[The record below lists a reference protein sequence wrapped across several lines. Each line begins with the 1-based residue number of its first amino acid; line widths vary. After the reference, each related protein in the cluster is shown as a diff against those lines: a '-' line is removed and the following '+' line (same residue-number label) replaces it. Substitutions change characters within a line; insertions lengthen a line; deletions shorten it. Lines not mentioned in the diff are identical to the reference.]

1 MSSVATPSAARREA
15 GFYLRRPGLV
25 LSVAVI
31 LLVLLWAVVPELF
44 TAHDPIAGVPAER
57 LQGPSAAHLFG
68 TDETGR
74 DVFARVVHGAA
85 LSLRATVLSVLVS
98 LIAGA
103 ALGLLAG
110 SRGGWVDSLV
120 MRVVDVLQS
129 VPSILLSLALVTA
142 LGFGT
147 TNVAIAVGV
156 ANLATFARLMRA
168 EVLRVRTGVFVE
180 AARAAGVRWTGV
192 LARHI
197 LPNSLGPVL
206 VLATLT
212 FGTAVLE
219 VSALSFL
226 GYGATPPTPEW
237 GSLVAGGRGFLAT
250 AWWMTTFPGLTVAAV
265 VLATNRV
272 SRALDGER
280 RLV

>member
-1 MSSVATPSAARREA
+1 MPDVLVHTRRK
-15 GFYLRRPGLV
+15 PGLILAIAV
-25 LSVAVI
+25 LAFALLAAVA
-31 LLVLLWAVVPELF
+31 PGLF
-44 TAHDPIAGVPAER
+44 TGQDPLAGVPAEKMR
-57 LQGPSAAHLFG
+57 GPSFGHLFG

-74 DVFARVVHGAA
+74 DIFARVVHGAA
-85 LSLRATVLSVLVS
+85 LSLQATV
-98 LIAGA
+98 IAVVVALAAGS

-110 SRGGWVDSLV
+110 FRGGALDSAI
-120 MRVVDVLQS
+120 MRCVDVLLAI
-129 VPSILLSLALVTA
+129 PSILLSLALVTA

-156 ANLATFARLMRA
+156 ANLAQFARLMRA
-168 EVLRVRTGVFVE
+168 EVLRVRNGVFVE
-180 AARAAGVRWTGV
+180 AARAGGVRWTGV
-192 LARHI
+192 LGRHV
-197 LPNSLGPVL
+197 LPNALGPVL
-206 VLATLT
+206 ALATLT

-265 VLATNRV
+265 VLSANRL
-272 SRALDGER
+272 SRAIEGDVR
-280 RLV
+280 

>member
-1 MSSVATPSAARREA
+1 MPSLAPPRALRQEL

-31 LLVLLWAVVPELF
+31 VFVLLCAVAPELF
-44 TAHDPIAGVPAER
+44 TSQDPIAGVPAER
-57 LQGPSAAHLFG
+57 LRGPSAAHLFG

-74 DVFARVVHGAA
+74 DVFARVAHGAA

-180 AARAAGVRWTGV
+180 AARAAGVRWSGV

-280 RLV
+280 RLG

>member
-1 MSSVATPSAARREA
+1 MPDTRTRTRTLVRS
-15 GFYLRRPGLV
+15 PGLLVSYAV
-25 LSVAVI
+25 LVFALLAAVA
-31 LLVLLWAVVPELF
+31 PGLF
-44 TAHDPIAGVPAER
+44 TDQDPIAGVPAER
-57 LQGPSAAHLFG
+57 LRGPGAAHLFG

-85 LSLRATVLSVLVS
+85 LSLWATLLAVLVS
-98 LIAGA
+98 LVAGS

-110 SRGGWVDSLV
+110 FRGGWLDSLV
-120 MRVVDVLQS
+120 MRFVDVLQA

-156 ANLATFARLMRA
+156 SNLAVFARLMRS

-180 AARAAGVRWTGV
+180 AARASGVRWRGV
-192 LARHI
+192 LGRHV

-206 VLATLT
+206 VLATVTL
-212 FGTAVLE
+212 GVAVLE

-226 GYGATPPTPEW
+226 GFGATPPTPEW

-272 SRALDGER
+272 SRALDERGEA
-280 RLV
+280 